1 MCCISFV
8 NVFFKETIDCLYF
21 RYTIS
26 EYLWRNIP
34 SRGPKL
40 AYPTR
45 MKSPPKPAR
54 TLRIVVVNTAPA
66 DDAGEAA
73 LEAQARRNTALR
85 IGLLESG
92 YDIVA
97 SLPADIFLP
106 ERIAQIQPDMIIID
120 SESDARDVLEHIVI
134 ATRDEPRPIVLFTD
148 DQTTSSMD
156 AAIDAGV
163 SAYIV
168 AGLQA
173 ERVKPV
179 LDVALARF
187 RREQRLLDELSDT
200 RRQLADRK
208 LIERA
213 KGVLMAKSGLS
224 EEEAYQKLRGMAMNK
239 KLKLAEVAQRIL
251 DVEDLLG

>member
-1 MCCISFV
+1 M
-8 NVFFKETIDCLYF
+8 K
-21 RYTIS
+21 
-26 EYLWRNIP
+26 P
-34 SRGPKL
+34 S
-40 AYPTR
+40 
-45 MKSPPKPAR
+45 PAPR
-54 TLRIVVVNTAPA
+54 HLRIVVVNAPS
-66 DDAGEAA
+66 GAA
-73 LEAQARRNTALR
+73 TDEPAQHTQAQRNAALR

-106 ERIAQIQPDMIIID
+106 ERIQQIQPDMIIID

-134 ATRDEPRPIVLFTD
+134 ATRDAPRPLVLFTD
-148 DQTTSSMD
+148 DPAPASVD
-156 AAIDAGV
+156 AALAAGV

-187 RREQRLLDELSDT
+187 RREQKLLDELSDT

-213 KGVLMAKSGLS
+213 KGILMARNRMG

-251 DVEDLLG
+251 DVEDLL

>member
-1 MCCISFV
+1 M
-8 NVFFKETIDCLYF
+8 TLP
-21 RYTIS
+21 
-26 EYLWRNIP
+26 P
-34 SRGPKL
+34 SVP
-40 AYPTR
+40 
-45 MKSPPKPAR
+45 R
-54 TLRIVVVNTAPA
+54 TLRIVVVNTAPC
-66 DDAGEAA
+66 GR
-73 LEAQARRNTALR
+73 AQATAAQASRNTALR

-97 SLPADIFLP
+97 SLPADIFLA
-106 ERIAQIQPDMIIID
+106 ERIAQIQPDMIVID

-148 DQTTSSMD
+148 DQDPSSVD
-156 AAIDAGV
+156 AAIEAGV

-187 RREQRLLDELSDT
+187 RRERRLLGELSDT
-200 RRQLADRK
+200 RRQLAERK
-208 LIERA
+208 LVERA
-213 KGVLMAKSGLS
+213 KGLLMAKSGCN
-224 EEEAYQKLRGMAMNK
+224 EDEAYRKLRSMAMNR

-251 DVEDLLG
+251 DVEDLL

>member
-1 MCCISFV
+1 M
-8 NVFFKETIDCLYF
+8 T
-21 RYTIS
+21 
-26 EYLWRNIP
+26 
-34 SRGPKL
+34 
-40 AYPTR
+40 
-45 MKSPPKPAR
+45 SPAPIQR
-54 TLRIVVVNTAPA
+54 TLRIVVVNTVAGA
-66 DDAGEAA
+66 GAGEQAA
-73 LEAQARRNTALR
+73 AAQAQRNAALR

-106 ERIAQIQPDMIIID
+106 ERIAQIQPDLIIVD

-134 ATRDEPRPIVLFTD
+134 ATRDEPRAIVMFTD
-148 DQTTSSMD
+148 DQDQSSMH
-156 AAIDAGV
+156 AALDAGV

-173 ERVKPV
+173 ERVKAV

-187 RREQRLLDELSDT
+187 RREQKLLDELSDT

-213 KGVLMAKSGLS
+213 KGVLMARNRFS
-224 EEEAYQKLRGMAMNK
+224 EEQAYQKLRSMAMNK
-239 KLKLAEVAQRIL
+239 NLKLAEVAQRIL
-251 DVEDLLG
+251 DVEDLL

>member
-1 MCCISFV
+1 
-8 NVFFKETIDCLYF
+8 
-21 RYTIS
+21 
-26 EYLWRNIP
+26 
-34 SRGPKL
+34 
-40 AYPTR
+40 
-45 MKSPPKPAR
+45 MKSPPPAPR
-54 TLRIVVVNTAPA
+54 TLRIAVVNTAPC
-66 DDAGEAA
+66 AGEQAVA
-73 LEAQARRNTALR
+73 AQARRNTALR

-106 ERIAQIQPDMIIID
+106 ERIGQIQPDMIIID

-148 DQTTSSMD
+148 DQDPACMD

-179 LDVALARF
+179 LDVAMARF
-187 RREQRLLDELSDT
+187 RREQKLLDELSDT

-208 LIERA
+208 LVERA
-213 KGVLMAKSGLS
+213 KGVLMARSGLS
-224 EEEAYQKLRGMAMNK
+224 EEQAYQKLRSMAMNR
-239 KLKLAEVAQRIL
+239 KLKLGEVAQRVL
-251 DVEDLLG
+251 DVEDLL